1 MTKALLGAICIAVLC
16 GILVAGLWP
25 FHSPRNEVT
34 WLRGKWSSI
43 RRPGTIMSSGE
54 FQPPVPPESSCSI
67 EVWVQAGAPV
77 RFQYAAGILHSPRTQ
92 SNLRSNNRIRI
103 SC

>member
-34 WLRGKWSSI
+34 WLAEENGLRFAY
-43 RRPGTIMSSGE
+43 PGTIMSAGE

-67 EVWVQAGAPV
+67 EVWVRAGAP
-77 RFQYAAGILHSPRTQ
+77 S
-92 SNLRSNNRIRI
+92 
-103 SC
+103 